1 MIDNECPELESCAVY
16 EGETEDAMIA
26 VQEVYAPRDVV
37 ATGHPKGGVAIYV
50 ATDTGCGLINA
61 DPELALEIAAGI
73 TEAAHVALMRRD
85 MGW

>member
-26 VQEVYAPRDVV
+26 VQEVYVPQDVV
-37 ATGHPKGGVAIYV
+37 AGRAKGGVAIYV

-85 MGW
+85 MDW

>member
-1 MIDNECPELESCAVY
+1 MNDHECPELESCAVY

-26 VQEVYAPRDVV
+26 VQEVYAPQDTV
-37 ATGHPKGGVAIYV
+37 AGRAKGGVAIYV
-50 ATDTGCGLINA
+50 ATDTGTGLINA

-73 TEAAHVALMRRD
+73 AEAAHVALMRRD